1 MARLEVFGVEGL
13 PEIVGG
19 MDLSAMIYEAA
30 AAQGD
35 PLLDGDIV
43 LVTSK
48 IVSKLRGALSN
59 LMTSSRP
66 NLRLVGPRSGTR
78 THASPKSCSGSRSA

>member
-48 IVSKLRGALSN
+48 IVSKSEGCTVELDDVEPSEFATRWSEKWDKDPRFTEIVLRES
-59 LMTSSRP
+59 
-66 NLRLVGPRSGTR
+66 
-78 THASPKSCSGSRSA
+78 